1 MIGACAGNA
10 MHVTSIA
17 VAILLGIAFVADMA
31 TGPQQGGA
39 SGGGT
44 SQGAKARANNYV
56 TKVRVAHLRGGV
68 TPNLK
73 RRRVESASATACE
86 SFFGSWSF
94 VVGGPA
100 HARLEK
106 LDRPHKRI
114 ENVSPPGRVRYRAV
128 ILAFIF
134 EVLAAT

>member
-39 SGGGT
+39 PGGGT

-73 RRRVESASATACE
+73 R
-86 SFFGSWSF
+86 
-94 VVGGPA
+94 
-100 HARLEK
+100 
-106 LDRPHKRI
+106 
-114 ENVSPPGRVRYRAV
+114 
-128 ILAFIF
+128 
-134 EVLAAT
+134 